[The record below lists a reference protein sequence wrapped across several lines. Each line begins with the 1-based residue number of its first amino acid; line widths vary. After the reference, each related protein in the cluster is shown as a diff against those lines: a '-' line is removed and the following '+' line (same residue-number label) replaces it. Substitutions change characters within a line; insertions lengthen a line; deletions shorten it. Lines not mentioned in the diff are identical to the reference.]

1 MPGYRLQ
8 ELNMISCS
16 TLVVSGTKDPLINI
30 EHAKKYINLLPQ
42 TNKLFVEGIDHD
54 LPSKFLDHV
63 IKTILDR
70 LFSNKQ

>member
-1 MPGYRLQ
+1 MLGYRFY
-8 ELNMISCS
+8 ELNVISCS
-16 TLVVSGTKDPLINI
+16 TLVVNGTKDPLINI
-30 EHAKKYINLLPQ
+30 KHAKKYINLLPQ

-63 IKTILDR
+63 IKIMLDH

>member
-1 MPGYRLQ
+1 MLGYRFH
-8 ELNMISCS
+8 ELNVISCS
-16 TLVVSGTKDPLINI
+16 TLVVNGTKDPLINI

-63 IKTILDR
+63 KKRMIDH

>member
-1 MPGYRLQ
+1 MPGHRLH
-8 ELNMISCS
+8 ELNVISCS
-16 TLVVSGTKDPLINI
+16 TLVVNGTKDPLINI

-42 TNKLFVEGIDHD
+42 TKKLFVEGIDHD

-63 IKTILDR
+63 IKTILYH

>member
-1 MPGYRLQ
+1 MV
-8 ELNMISCS
+8 N
-16 TLVVSGTKDPLINI
+16 GTKDPLINI

-42 TNKLFVEGIDHD
+42 TKKLFVEGIDHD

-63 IKTILDR
+63 KKRMIDH

>member
-1 MPGYRLQ
+1 MV
-8 ELNMISCS
+8 N
-16 TLVVSGTKDPLINI
+16 GTKDPLINI

-42 TNKLFVEGIDHD
+42 TKKLFVEGIDHD

-63 IKTILDR
+63 IKIMLDH